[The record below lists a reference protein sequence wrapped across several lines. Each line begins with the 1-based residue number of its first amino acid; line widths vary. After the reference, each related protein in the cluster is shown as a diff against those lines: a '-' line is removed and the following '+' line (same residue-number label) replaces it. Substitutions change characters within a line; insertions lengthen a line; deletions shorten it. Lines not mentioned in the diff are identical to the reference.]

1 MANNTLIFNPE
12 IYSFIVPVLPKV
24 LDLPKWIKIN
34 NSIFPETSCTSIV
47 IWNNYPTLGSTLGL
61 AKLTNYIRNITYIP
75 TFHLSIL
82 VGLLLSDAGLSKQTN
97 SKNARLGFKQSMIHF
112 PFLWSTFML
121 LSHFCSSIP
130 YHDNT
135 KLKGKFYYGI
145 RMDTRTY
152 SCLTDLYEL
161 FYIPITLPDGKISY
175 KKIVPLD
182 IYNLLTPMALAY
194 WIMGDGYGNAWKGLY
209 LCTDSCACFAGQNYD
224 IVRLMNVLLIRY
236 NINSNLVQI
245 SGKSRIYIASTESA
259 KITNLVLEFIHPSML
274 YKVLGYYPLNKQR
287 I

>member
-1 MANNTLIFNPE
+1 MANNTLILNPE
-12 IYSFIVPVLPKV
+12 INSFIIPVLPIV
-24 LDLPKWIKIN
+24 LDLPKWIKIDK
-34 NSIFPETSCTSIV
+34 SIFPKTSCTSIV
-47 IWNNYPTLGSTLGL
+47 IWNNYPTIGSTLGL
-61 AKLTNYIRNITYIP
+61 AKLTKYIRDITYIP

-82 VGLLLSDAGLSKQTN
+82 IGLLLSDAGLSKQKN

-112 PFLWSTFML
+112 PFLWLTFML

-130 YHDNT
+130 YHDNA

-145 RMDTRTY
+145 RMDTRAY

-161 FYIPITLPDGKISY
+161 FYIPITQPDGKISY

-194 WIMGDGYGNAWKGLY
+194 WIMGDGSVMPQKVYIYAQIVVLR
-209 LCTDSCACFAGQNYD
+209 QNYD

-236 NINSNLVQI
+236 NINSSLVQI

-274 YKVLGYYPLNKQR
+274 YKVLGNYPLNKNR